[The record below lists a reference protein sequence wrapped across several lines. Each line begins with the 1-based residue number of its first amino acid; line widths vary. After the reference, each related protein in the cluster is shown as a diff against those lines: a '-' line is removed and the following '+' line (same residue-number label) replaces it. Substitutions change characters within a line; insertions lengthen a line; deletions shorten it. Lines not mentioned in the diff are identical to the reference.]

1 MSKKNEFKPDR
12 QSTALIKRLYLTP
25 SQRKTLLKWCLYSAV
40 LLALSLLQDVILC
53 RMDIFGAT
61 TDLVPC
67 GIFLICLLEG
77 AESGSVFA
85 LVASTLYLF
94 SGTAPGAYCII
105 FITVLGALTTAF
117 RQGYL
122 QSGFSAAMLCSAV
135 AVMAYEVL
143 VFAVGA
149 FLGLTGGS
157 RFGVFAL
164 TGLLSVLVLP
174 ALYPVLLAIGRIGGQ
189 GWKE

>member
-1 MSKKNEFKPDR
+1 MKKNEFKPDR
-12 QSTALIKRLYLTP
+12 ESTSLLKRLYLTP
-25 SQRKTLLKWCLYSAV
+25 SQRKTLLKWCLYSAF
-40 LLALSLLQDVILC
+40 LLVLSLLQDVILC
-53 RMDIFGAT
+53 RMDILGAT

-105 FITVLGALTTAF
+105 FITVLGTLTTAF

-122 QSGFSAAMLCSAV
+122 QSGFSAAMLCGAV